1 MGRPG
6 GDEHIPQPADG
17 QGAGQDG
24 QMPRLQHLQ
33 DVLGIAKGGA
43 AKLQYRLLRRIP
55 QKAGVGVGQHKV
67 DGGNDRTPGRGA
79 PHAVPPDEGIE
90 QAFVEPIPEVGDKI
104 FPIHRP
110 ALGLG
115 QVHAPA
121 GQHPHDDPGDGHPF
135 RPEDGLQLFQPV
147 AVVQKIV
154 HQQHR
159 PLEGF
164 QGAGLVGQGGI
175 ARGFQNGKAAQIRG
189 KYLFRMEGLG
199 DRMGNHIPGK
209 HLHIGHAHIGPH
221 PIVAGRHRVPALD
234 LFHQSLV
241 EQLRIKAKEQ
251 AAGEYI
257 LFVDA
262 DDYVECGMIEEMVN
276 AAETNHAEMVICGY
290 DQEHSGVIVKHEY
303 KYDAGVYVGE
313 GARKI
318 AIDLISDVS
327 AKRIPPYSPVRM
339 ILKDVLENPQI
350 RYAKGMI
357 RSEDY
362 YFFVQLHFRIKRLYL
377 LGDKPLYQYIEVSNS
392 VTHRYV
398 PKYWSSVKKIYHG
411 LLEKLPEDE
420 GIKRRLGVMLVQR
433 SLIALNNVSR
443 KKSKDMFRKELYEII
458 LDEDLNYVIFKMNT
472 ISYLK
477 SYIWLMSNHVYLIIY
492 WRYLLKFYRNK
503 IFL

>member
-1 MGRPG
+1 MSKVSII
-6 GDEHIPQPADG
+6 IPVYNAEKTLCRCLDS
-17 QGAGQDG
+17 
-24 QMPRLQHLQ
+24 L
-33 DVLGIAKGGA
+33 
-43 AKLQYRLLRRIP
+43 
-55 QKAGVGVGQHKV
+55 
-67 DGGNDRTPGRGA
+67 
-79 PHAVPPDEGIE
+79 
-90 QAFVEPIPEVGDKI
+90 
-104 FPIHRP
+104 
-110 ALGLG
+110 
-115 QVHAPA
+115 
-121 GQHPHDDPGDGHPF
+121 
-135 RPEDGLQLFQPV
+135 
-147 AVVQKIV
+147 VVQTYEDVEIILVNDGSVDSSRNICETYRDKYSQIILIN
-154 HQQHR
+154 Q
-159 PLEGF
+159 EN
-164 QGAGLVGQGGI
+164 AGPATARNVGI
-175 ARGFQNGKAAQIRG
+175 DSASG
-189 KYLFRMEGLG
+189 KY
-199 DRMGNHIPGK
+199 I
-209 HLHIGHAHIGPH
+209 
-221 PIVAGRHRVPALD
+221 
-234 LFHQSLV
+234 S
-241 EQLRIKAKEQ
+241 
-251 AAGEYI
+251 
-257 LFVDA
+257 FVDA

-303 KYDAGVYVGE
+303 KYDAGLYVGE

-377 LGDKPLYQYIEVSNS
+377 LGDKPLYHYIEVSNS

-477 SYIWLMSNHVYLIIY
+477 SYIWLMSNHVY
-492 WRYLLKFYRNK
+492 
-503 IFL
+503 

>member
-1 MGRPG
+1 MSKVSII
-6 GDEHIPQPADG
+6 IPVYNAEKTLCRCLDS
-17 QGAGQDG
+17 
-24 QMPRLQHLQ
+24 L
-33 DVLGIAKGGA
+33 
-43 AKLQYRLLRRIP
+43 
-55 QKAGVGVGQHKV
+55 
-67 DGGNDRTPGRGA
+67 
-79 PHAVPPDEGIE
+79 
-90 QAFVEPIPEVGDKI
+90 
-104 FPIHRP
+104 
-110 ALGLG
+110 
-115 QVHAPA
+115 
-121 GQHPHDDPGDGHPF
+121 
-135 RPEDGLQLFQPV
+135 
-147 AVVQKIV
+147 VVQTYEDVEIILVNDGSVDSSRNICETYRDKYSQIILIN
-154 HQQHR
+154 Q
-159 PLEGF
+159 EN
-164 QGAGLVGQGGI
+164 AGPATARNVGI
-175 ARGFQNGKAAQIRG
+175 DCASG
-189 KYLFRMEGLG
+189 KY
-199 DRMGNHIPGK
+199 I
-209 HLHIGHAHIGPH
+209 
-221 PIVAGRHRVPALD
+221 
-234 LFHQSLV
+234 S
-241 EQLRIKAKEQ
+241 
-251 AAGEYI
+251 
-257 LFVDA
+257 FVDA

-303 KYDAGVYVGE
+303 KYDAGLYVGE

-377 LGDKPLYQYIEVSNS
+377 LGDKPLYHYIEVSNS

>member
-1 MGRPG
+1 MSKVSII
-6 GDEHIPQPADG
+6 IPVYNAEKTLCRCLDS
-17 QGAGQDG
+17 
-24 QMPRLQHLQ
+24 L
-33 DVLGIAKGGA
+33 
-43 AKLQYRLLRRIP
+43 
-55 QKAGVGVGQHKV
+55 
-67 DGGNDRTPGRGA
+67 
-79 PHAVPPDEGIE
+79 
-90 QAFVEPIPEVGDKI
+90 
-104 FPIHRP
+104 
-110 ALGLG
+110 
-115 QVHAPA
+115 
-121 GQHPHDDPGDGHPF
+121 
-135 RPEDGLQLFQPV
+135 
-147 AVVQKIV
+147 VVQTYEDVEIILVNDGSVDSSRNICETYRDKYSQIILIN
-154 HQQHR
+154 Q
-159 PLEGF
+159 EN
-164 QGAGLVGQGGI
+164 AGPATARNVGI
-175 ARGFQNGKAAQIRG
+175 DSASG
-189 KYLFRMEGLG
+189 KY
-199 DRMGNHIPGK
+199 I
-209 HLHIGHAHIGPH
+209 
-221 PIVAGRHRVPALD
+221 
-234 LFHQSLV
+234 S
-241 EQLRIKAKEQ
+241 
-251 AAGEYI
+251 
-257 LFVDA
+257 FVDA

-303 KYDAGVYVGE
+303 KYDAGLYVGE

-377 LGDKPLYQYIEVSNS
+377 LGDKPLYHYIEVSNS

-492 WRYLLKFYRNK
+492 WRYLLKIYRNK

>member
-1 MGRPG
+1 MSKVSII
-6 GDEHIPQPADG
+6 IPVYNAEKTLCRCLDS
-17 QGAGQDG
+17 
-24 QMPRLQHLQ
+24 L
-33 DVLGIAKGGA
+33 
-43 AKLQYRLLRRIP
+43 
-55 QKAGVGVGQHKV
+55 
-67 DGGNDRTPGRGA
+67 
-79 PHAVPPDEGIE
+79 
-90 QAFVEPIPEVGDKI
+90 
-104 FPIHRP
+104 
-110 ALGLG
+110 
-115 QVHAPA
+115 
-121 GQHPHDDPGDGHPF
+121 
-135 RPEDGLQLFQPV
+135 
-147 AVVQKIV
+147 VVQTYEDVEIILVNDGSVDSSRNICETYRDKYSQIILIN
-154 HQQHR
+154 Q
-159 PLEGF
+159 EN
-164 QGAGLVGQGGI
+164 AGPATARNVGI
-175 ARGFQNGKAAQIRG
+175 DSASG
-189 KYLFRMEGLG
+189 KY
-199 DRMGNHIPGK
+199 I
-209 HLHIGHAHIGPH
+209 
-221 PIVAGRHRVPALD
+221 
-234 LFHQSLV
+234 S
-241 EQLRIKAKEQ
+241 
-251 AAGEYI
+251 
-257 LFVDA
+257 FVDA
-262 DDYVECGMIEEMVN
+262 DDYVECGIIEEMVN

-303 KYDAGVYVGE
+303 KYDAGLYVGE

-377 LGDKPLYQYIEVSNS
+377 LGDKPLYHYIEVSNS

>member
-1 MGRPG
+1 MSKVSII
-6 GDEHIPQPADG
+6 IPVYNAEKTLCRCLDS
-17 QGAGQDG
+17 
-24 QMPRLQHLQ
+24 L
-33 DVLGIAKGGA
+33 
-43 AKLQYRLLRRIP
+43 
-55 QKAGVGVGQHKV
+55 
-67 DGGNDRTPGRGA
+67 
-79 PHAVPPDEGIE
+79 
-90 QAFVEPIPEVGDKI
+90 
-104 FPIHRP
+104 
-110 ALGLG
+110 
-115 QVHAPA
+115 
-121 GQHPHDDPGDGHPF
+121 
-135 RPEDGLQLFQPV
+135 
-147 AVVQKIV
+147 VVQTYEDVEIILVNDGSVDSSRNICETYRDKYSQIILIN
-154 HQQHR
+154 Q
-159 PLEGF
+159 EN
-164 QGAGLVGQGGI
+164 AGPATARNVGI
-175 ARGFQNGKAAQIRG
+175 DSASG
-189 KYLFRMEGLG
+189 KY
-199 DRMGNHIPGK
+199 I
-209 HLHIGHAHIGPH
+209 
-221 PIVAGRHRVPALD
+221 
-234 LFHQSLV
+234 S
-241 EQLRIKAKEQ
+241 
-251 AAGEYI
+251 
-257 LFVDA
+257 FVDA

-303 KYDAGVYVGE
+303 KYDAGLYVGE

-362 YFFVQLHFRIKRLYL
+362 YFFVQLHRIKRLYL
-377 LGDKPLYQYIEVSNS
+377 LGDKPLYHYIEVSNS

>member
-1 MGRPG
+1 MSKVSII
-6 GDEHIPQPADG
+6 IPVYNAEKTLCRCLDS
-17 QGAGQDG
+17 
-24 QMPRLQHLQ
+24 L
-33 DVLGIAKGGA
+33 
-43 AKLQYRLLRRIP
+43 
-55 QKAGVGVGQHKV
+55 
-67 DGGNDRTPGRGA
+67 
-79 PHAVPPDEGIE
+79 
-90 QAFVEPIPEVGDKI
+90 
-104 FPIHRP
+104 
-110 ALGLG
+110 
-115 QVHAPA
+115 
-121 GQHPHDDPGDGHPF
+121 
-135 RPEDGLQLFQPV
+135 
-147 AVVQKIV
+147 VVQTYEDVEIILVNNGSVDSSRNICETYRDKYSQIILIN
-154 HQQHR
+154 Q
-159 PLEGF
+159 EN
-164 QGAGLVGQGGI
+164 AGPATARNVGI
-175 ARGFQNGKAAQIRG
+175 DSASG
-189 KYLFRMEGLG
+189 KY
-199 DRMGNHIPGK
+199 I
-209 HLHIGHAHIGPH
+209 
-221 PIVAGRHRVPALD
+221 
-234 LFHQSLV
+234 S
-241 EQLRIKAKEQ
+241 
-251 AAGEYI
+251 
-257 LFVDA
+257 FVDA

-303 KYDAGVYVGE
+303 KYDAGLYVGE

-377 LGDKPLYQYIEVSNS
+377 LGDKPLYHYIEVSNS

>member
-1 MGRPG
+1 MSKVSII
-6 GDEHIPQPADG
+6 IPVYNAEKTLCRCLDS
-17 QGAGQDG
+17 
-24 QMPRLQHLQ
+24 L
-33 DVLGIAKGGA
+33 
-43 AKLQYRLLRRIP
+43 
-55 QKAGVGVGQHKV
+55 
-67 DGGNDRTPGRGA
+67 
-79 PHAVPPDEGIE
+79 
-90 QAFVEPIPEVGDKI
+90 
-104 FPIHRP
+104 
-110 ALGLG
+110 
-115 QVHAPA
+115 
-121 GQHPHDDPGDGHPF
+121 
-135 RPEDGLQLFQPV
+135 
-147 AVVQKIV
+147 VVQTYEDVEIILVNDGSVDSSRNICETYRDKYSQIILIN
-154 HQQHR
+154 Q
-159 PLEGF
+159 EN
-164 QGAGLVGQGGI
+164 AGPATARNVGI
-175 ARGFQNGKAAQIRG
+175 DSASG
-189 KYLFRMEGLG
+189 KY
-199 DRMGNHIPGK
+199 I
-209 HLHIGHAHIGPH
+209 
-221 PIVAGRHRVPALD
+221 
-234 LFHQSLV
+234 S
-241 EQLRIKAKEQ
+241 
-251 AAGEYI
+251 
-257 LFVDA
+257 FVDA

-303 KYDAGVYVGE
+303 KYDAGLYVGE

-377 LGDKPLYQYIEVSNS
+377 LGDKPLYHYIEVSNS

-458 LDEDLNYVIFKMNT
+458 LDEDLNYDIFKMNT

>member
-1 MGRPG
+1 MSKVSII
-6 GDEHIPQPADG
+6 IPVYNAEKTLCRCLDS
-17 QGAGQDG
+17 
-24 QMPRLQHLQ
+24 L
-33 DVLGIAKGGA
+33 
-43 AKLQYRLLRRIP
+43 
-55 QKAGVGVGQHKV
+55 
-67 DGGNDRTPGRGA
+67 
-79 PHAVPPDEGIE
+79 
-90 QAFVEPIPEVGDKI
+90 
-104 FPIHRP
+104 
-110 ALGLG
+110 
-115 QVHAPA
+115 
-121 GQHPHDDPGDGHPF
+121 
-135 RPEDGLQLFQPV
+135 
-147 AVVQKIV
+147 VVQTYEDVEIILVNDGSVDSSRNICETYRDKYSQIILIN
-154 HQQHR
+154 Q
-159 PLEGF
+159 EN
-164 QGAGLVGQGGI
+164 AGPATARNVGI
-175 ARGFQNGKAAQIRG
+175 DSASG
-189 KYLFRMEGLG
+189 KY
-199 DRMGNHIPGK
+199 I
-209 HLHIGHAHIGPH
+209 
-221 PIVAGRHRVPALD
+221 
-234 LFHQSLV
+234 S
-241 EQLRIKAKEQ
+241 
-251 AAGEYI
+251 
-257 LFVDA
+257 FVDA

-303 KYDAGVYVGE
+303 KYDAGLYVGE

-377 LGDKPLYQYIEVSNS
+377 LGDKPLYHYIEVSNS

-477 SYIWLMSNHVYLIIY
+477 SYIWLMSSHVYLIIY

>member
-1 MGRPG
+1 MSKVSII
-6 GDEHIPQPADG
+6 IPVYNAEKTLCRCLDS
-17 QGAGQDG
+17 
-24 QMPRLQHLQ
+24 L
-33 DVLGIAKGGA
+33 
-43 AKLQYRLLRRIP
+43 
-55 QKAGVGVGQHKV
+55 
-67 DGGNDRTPGRGA
+67 
-79 PHAVPPDEGIE
+79 
-90 QAFVEPIPEVGDKI
+90 
-104 FPIHRP
+104 
-110 ALGLG
+110 
-115 QVHAPA
+115 
-121 GQHPHDDPGDGHPF
+121 
-135 RPEDGLQLFQPV
+135 
-147 AVVQKIV
+147 VVQTYEDVEIILVNDGSVDSSRNICETYRDKYSQIILIN
-154 HQQHR
+154 Q
-159 PLEGF
+159 EN
-164 QGAGLVGQGGI
+164 AGPATARNVGI
-175 ARGFQNGKAAQIRG
+175 DSASG
-189 KYLFRMEGLG
+189 KY
-199 DRMGNHIPGK
+199 I
-209 HLHIGHAHIGPH
+209 
-221 PIVAGRHRVPALD
+221 
-234 LFHQSLV
+234 S
-241 EQLRIKAKEQ
+241 
-251 AAGEYI
+251 
-257 LFVDA
+257 FVDA

-303 KYDAGVYVGE
+303 KYDAGLYVGE

-377 LGDKPLYQYIEVSNS
+377 LGDKPLYHYIEVSKS

>member
-1 MGRPG
+1 MSKVSII
-6 GDEHIPQPADG
+6 IPVYNAEKTLCRCLDS
-17 QGAGQDG
+17 
-24 QMPRLQHLQ
+24 L
-33 DVLGIAKGGA
+33 
-43 AKLQYRLLRRIP
+43 
-55 QKAGVGVGQHKV
+55 
-67 DGGNDRTPGRGA
+67 
-79 PHAVPPDEGIE
+79 
-90 QAFVEPIPEVGDKI
+90 
-104 FPIHRP
+104 
-110 ALGLG
+110 
-115 QVHAPA
+115 
-121 GQHPHDDPGDGHPF
+121 
-135 RPEDGLQLFQPV
+135 
-147 AVVQKIV
+147 VVQTYEDVEIILVNDGSVDSSRNICETYRDKYSQIILIN
-154 HQQHR
+154 Q
-159 PLEGF
+159 EN
-164 QGAGLVGQGGI
+164 AGPATARNVGI
-175 ARGFQNGKAAQIRG
+175 DSASG
-189 KYLFRMEGLG
+189 KY
-199 DRMGNHIPGK
+199 I
-209 HLHIGHAHIGPH
+209 
-221 PIVAGRHRVPALD
+221 
-234 LFHQSLV
+234 S
-241 EQLRIKAKEQ
+241 
-251 AAGEYI
+251 
-257 LFVDA
+257 FVDA

-303 KYDAGVYVGE
+303 KYDAGLYVGE

-377 LGDKPLYQYIEVSNS
+377 LGDKPLYHYIEVSDS

>member
-1 MGRPG
+1 MSKVSII
-6 GDEHIPQPADG
+6 IPVYNAEKTLCRCLDS
-17 QGAGQDG
+17 
-24 QMPRLQHLQ
+24 L
-33 DVLGIAKGGA
+33 
-43 AKLQYRLLRRIP
+43 
-55 QKAGVGVGQHKV
+55 
-67 DGGNDRTPGRGA
+67 
-79 PHAVPPDEGIE
+79 
-90 QAFVEPIPEVGDKI
+90 
-104 FPIHRP
+104 
-110 ALGLG
+110 
-115 QVHAPA
+115 
-121 GQHPHDDPGDGHPF
+121 
-135 RPEDGLQLFQPV
+135 
-147 AVVQKIV
+147 VVQTYEDVEIILVNDGSVDSSRNICETYRDKYSQIILIN
-154 HQQHR
+154 Q
-159 PLEGF
+159 EN
-164 QGAGLVGQGGI
+164 AGPATARNVGI
-175 ARGFQNGKAAQIRG
+175 DSASG
-189 KYLFRMEGLG
+189 KY
-199 DRMGNHIPGK
+199 I
-209 HLHIGHAHIGPH
+209 
-221 PIVAGRHRVPALD
+221 
-234 LFHQSLV
+234 S
-241 EQLRIKAKEQ
+241 
-251 AAGEYI
+251 
-257 LFVDA
+257 FVDA

-303 KYDAGVYVGE
+303 KYDAGLYVGE

-362 YFFVQLHFRIKRLYL
+362 CFFVQLHFRIKRLYL
-377 LGDKPLYQYIEVSNS
+377 LGDKPLYHYIEVSNS

>member
-1 MGRPG
+1 MSKVSII
-6 GDEHIPQPADG
+6 IPVYNAEKTLCRCLDS
-17 QGAGQDG
+17 
-24 QMPRLQHLQ
+24 L
-33 DVLGIAKGGA
+33 
-43 AKLQYRLLRRIP
+43 
-55 QKAGVGVGQHKV
+55 
-67 DGGNDRTPGRGA
+67 
-79 PHAVPPDEGIE
+79 
-90 QAFVEPIPEVGDKI
+90 
-104 FPIHRP
+104 
-110 ALGLG
+110 
-115 QVHAPA
+115 
-121 GQHPHDDPGDGHPF
+121 
-135 RPEDGLQLFQPV
+135 
-147 AVVQKIV
+147 VVQTYEDVEIILVNDGSVDSSRNICETYRDKYSQIILIN
-154 HQQHR
+154 Q
-159 PLEGF
+159 EN
-164 QGAGLVGQGGI
+164 AGPATARNVGI
-175 ARGFQNGKAAQIRG
+175 DSASG
-189 KYLFRMEGLG
+189 KY
-199 DRMGNHIPGK
+199 I
-209 HLHIGHAHIGPH
+209 
-221 PIVAGRHRVPALD
+221 
-234 LFHQSLV
+234 S
-241 EQLRIKAKEQ
+241 
-251 AAGEYI
+251 
-257 LFVDA
+257 FVDA

-303 KYDAGVYVGE
+303 KYDAGLYVWE

-377 LGDKPLYQYIEVSNS
+377 LGDKPLYHYIEVSNS

>member
-1 MGRPG
+1 MSKVSII
-6 GDEHIPQPADG
+6 IPVYNAEKTLCRCLDS
-17 QGAGQDG
+17 
-24 QMPRLQHLQ
+24 L
-33 DVLGIAKGGA
+33 
-43 AKLQYRLLRRIP
+43 
-55 QKAGVGVGQHKV
+55 
-67 DGGNDRTPGRGA
+67 
-79 PHAVPPDEGIE
+79 
-90 QAFVEPIPEVGDKI
+90 
-104 FPIHRP
+104 
-110 ALGLG
+110 
-115 QVHAPA
+115 
-121 GQHPHDDPGDGHPF
+121 
-135 RPEDGLQLFQPV
+135 
-147 AVVQKIV
+147 VVQTYEDVEIILVNDGSVDSSRNICETYRDKYSQIILIN
-154 HQQHR
+154 Q
-159 PLEGF
+159 EN
-164 QGAGLVGQGGI
+164 AGPATARNVGI
-175 ARGFQNGKAAQIRG
+175 DSASG
-189 KYLFRMEGLG
+189 KY
-199 DRMGNHIPGK
+199 I
-209 HLHIGHAHIGPH
+209 
-221 PIVAGRHRVPALD
+221 
-234 LFHQSLV
+234 S
-241 EQLRIKAKEQ
+241 
-251 AAGEYI
+251 
-257 LFVDA
+257 FVDA

-303 KYDAGVYVGE
+303 NYDAGLYVGE

-377 LGDKPLYQYIEVSNS
+377 LGDKPLYHYIEVSNS

>member
-1 MGRPG
+1 MSKVSII
-6 GDEHIPQPADG
+6 IPVYNAEKTLCRCLDS
-17 QGAGQDG
+17 
-24 QMPRLQHLQ
+24 L
-33 DVLGIAKGGA
+33 
-43 AKLQYRLLRRIP
+43 
-55 QKAGVGVGQHKV
+55 
-67 DGGNDRTPGRGA
+67 
-79 PHAVPPDEGIE
+79 
-90 QAFVEPIPEVGDKI
+90 
-104 FPIHRP
+104 
-110 ALGLG
+110 
-115 QVHAPA
+115 
-121 GQHPHDDPGDGHPF
+121 
-135 RPEDGLQLFQPV
+135 
-147 AVVQKIV
+147 VVQTYEDVEIILVNDGSVDSSRNICETYRDKYSQIILIN
-154 HQQHR
+154 Q
-159 PLEGF
+159 EN
-164 QGAGLVGQGGI
+164 AGPATARNVGI
-175 ARGFQNGKAAQIRG
+175 DSASG
-189 KYLFRMEGLG
+189 KY
-199 DRMGNHIPGK
+199 I
-209 HLHIGHAHIGPH
+209 
-221 PIVAGRHRVPALD
+221 
-234 LFHQSLV
+234 S
-241 EQLRIKAKEQ
+241 
-251 AAGEYI
+251 
-257 LFVDA
+257 FVDA
-262 DDYVECGMIEEMVN
+262 DDYVECGIIEEMVN

-303 KYDAGVYVGE
+303 KYDAGLYVGE

-377 LGDKPLYQYIEVSNS
+377 LGDKPLYHYIEVSNS

-477 SYIWLMSNHVYLIIY
+477 SYIWLMSNHVLSLIHI
-492 WRYLLKFYRNK
+492 
-503 IFL
+503 

>member
-1 MGRPG
+1 MSKVSII
-6 GDEHIPQPADG
+6 IPVYNAEKTLCRCLDS
-17 QGAGQDG
+17 
-24 QMPRLQHLQ
+24 L
-33 DVLGIAKGGA
+33 
-43 AKLQYRLLRRIP
+43 
-55 QKAGVGVGQHKV
+55 
-67 DGGNDRTPGRGA
+67 
-79 PHAVPPDEGIE
+79 
-90 QAFVEPIPEVGDKI
+90 
-104 FPIHRP
+104 
-110 ALGLG
+110 
-115 QVHAPA
+115 
-121 GQHPHDDPGDGHPF
+121 
-135 RPEDGLQLFQPV
+135 
-147 AVVQKIV
+147 VVQTYEDVEII
-154 HQQHR
+154 
-159 PLEGF
+159 
-164 QGAGLVGQGGI
+164 LVNDGSVDSSRNICETYRDKYSQIILINQENAEPATARNVGI
-175 ARGFQNGKAAQIRG
+175 DSASG
-189 KYLFRMEGLG
+189 KY
-199 DRMGNHIPGK
+199 I
-209 HLHIGHAHIGPH
+209 
-221 PIVAGRHRVPALD
+221 
-234 LFHQSLV
+234 S
-241 EQLRIKAKEQ
+241 
-251 AAGEYI
+251 
-257 LFVDA
+257 FVDA

-303 KYDAGVYVGE
+303 KYDAGLYVGE

-377 LGDKPLYQYIEVSNS
+377 LGDKPLYHYIEVSNS

>member
-1 MGRPG
+1 MSKVSII
-6 GDEHIPQPADG
+6 IPVYNAEKTLCRCLDS
-17 QGAGQDG
+17 
-24 QMPRLQHLQ
+24 L
-33 DVLGIAKGGA
+33 
-43 AKLQYRLLRRIP
+43 
-55 QKAGVGVGQHKV
+55 
-67 DGGNDRTPGRGA
+67 
-79 PHAVPPDEGIE
+79 
-90 QAFVEPIPEVGDKI
+90 
-104 FPIHRP
+104 
-110 ALGLG
+110 
-115 QVHAPA
+115 
-121 GQHPHDDPGDGHPF
+121 
-135 RPEDGLQLFQPV
+135 
-147 AVVQKIV
+147 VVQTYEDVEIILVNDGSVDSSRNICETYRDKYSQIILIN
-154 HQQHR
+154 Q
-159 PLEGF
+159 EN
-164 QGAGLVGQGGI
+164 AGPATARNVGI
-175 ARGFQNGKAAQIRG
+175 DSASG
-189 KYLFRMEGLG
+189 KY
-199 DRMGNHIPGK
+199 I
-209 HLHIGHAHIGPH
+209 
-221 PIVAGRHRVPALD
+221 
-234 LFHQSLV
+234 S
-241 EQLRIKAKEQ
+241 
-251 AAGEYI
+251 
-257 LFVDA
+257 FVDA

-303 KYDAGVYVGE
+303 KYDAGLYVGE

-377 LGDKPLYQYIEVSNS
+377 LGDKPLYHYIEVSNS

>member
-1 MGRPG
+1 MSKVSII
-6 GDEHIPQPADG
+6 IPVYNAEKTLCRCLDS
-17 QGAGQDG
+17 
-24 QMPRLQHLQ
+24 L
-33 DVLGIAKGGA
+33 
-43 AKLQYRLLRRIP
+43 
-55 QKAGVGVGQHKV
+55 
-67 DGGNDRTPGRGA
+67 
-79 PHAVPPDEGIE
+79 
-90 QAFVEPIPEVGDKI
+90 
-104 FPIHRP
+104 
-110 ALGLG
+110 
-115 QVHAPA
+115 
-121 GQHPHDDPGDGHPF
+121 
-135 RPEDGLQLFQPV
+135 
-147 AVVQKIV
+147 VVQTYEDVEIILVNDGSVDSSRNICETYRDKYSQIILIN
-154 HQQHR
+154 Q
-159 PLEGF
+159 EN
-164 QGAGLVGQGGI
+164 AGPATARNVGI
-175 ARGFQNGKAAQIRG
+175 DSASG
-189 KYLFRMEGLG
+189 KY
-199 DRMGNHIPGK
+199 I
-209 HLHIGHAHIGPH
+209 
-221 PIVAGRHRVPALD
+221 
-234 LFHQSLV
+234 S
-241 EQLRIKAKEQ
+241 
-251 AAGEYI
+251 
-257 LFVDA
+257 FVDA

-303 KYDAGVYVGE
+303 KYDAGLYVGE

-362 YFFVQLHFRIKRLYL
+362 YFFVQFHFRIKRLYL
-377 LGDKPLYQYIEVSNS
+377 LGDKPLYHYIEVSNS